1 MDIIKNIYD
10 GRYDRHYVCRL
21 VYKSPRLLRLVVSL
35 SQDEA
40 ETGHKVVIDKGR
52 REHVLKT
59 FVRPFDPTL
68 DVFNVG
74 LIDVERLDKDGSKVR
89 LDVSLV
95 ESKRSLSRGVVGQR
109 TVMDLLRQRWRKRR
123 EIILS
128 FFIAY

>member
-40 ETGHKVVIDKGR
+40 DEGQKVVIDRGR
-52 REHVLKT
+52 REDVLKT
-59 FVRPFDPTL
+59 FVRPLDPSLTL
-68 DVFNVG
+68 DQVG

-89 LDVSLV
+89 VDVSLV

-109 TVMDLLRQRWRKRR
+109 TVMDLLRQR
-123 EIILS
+123 
-128 FFIAY
+128 